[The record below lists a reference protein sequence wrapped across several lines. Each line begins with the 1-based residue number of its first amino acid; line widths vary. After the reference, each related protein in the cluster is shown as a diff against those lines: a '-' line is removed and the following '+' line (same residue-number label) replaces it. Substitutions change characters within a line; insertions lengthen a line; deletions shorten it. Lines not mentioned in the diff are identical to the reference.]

1 MFISGDDHSK
11 VIFKNASLSFRVA
24 IKPNPTPWEHLLNA
38 YENYE
43 VFKIGDYVLN
53 PCQGHL

>member
-11 VIFKNASLSFRVA
+11 VIFKNASLSFQVA
-24 IKPNPTPWEHLLNA
+24 IKPNPTPWKHLPNT

-43 VFKIGDYVLN
+43 VLKKGDSVLN
-53 PCQGHL
+53 PWQGHL